1 MLQAD
6 FNFWPIVVVWILA
19 VLLGRRK
26 QPARPPASS
35 EKPAIEPPSAVM
47 GELSRALQELKQAED
62 LARKKE
68 SARPGQGGGSKAQ
81 AYLEHRKQQ
90 ARGKVFLPQGK
101 PARPGRA
108 KHPSLAFEDDDADKS
123 SEATDVEVRDYD
135 EEADRI
141 VQARRKLAD
150 RGERAQVS
158 LEELSPQQAARR
170 GAVQEGRAIGGAA
183 EHAEWHARQPP
194 EAQAREG
201 TGEAPRR
208 GRLARFADGSMR
220 GALVLSEILG
230 RPMGERH

>member
-1 MLQAD
+1 MLQAEFD
-6 FNFWPIVVVWILA
+6 FWPIVVLWILV
-19 VLLGRRK
+19 VLLGRKKR
-26 QPARPPASS
+26 PAHPPASS

-68 SARPGQGGGSKAQ
+68 SARPVTGGASKAQ

-101 PARPGRA
+101 QPRPAKA
-108 KHPSLAFEDDDADKS
+108 KHPSVAFEDDDADKS
-123 SEATDVEVRDYD
+123 SEAMDVEVRDYD

-150 RGERAQVS
+150 RGERAQIS

-183 EHAEWHARQPP
+183 EHAEWHARQAS
-194 EAQAREG
+194 EAQARGDTEEG
-201 TGEAPRR
+201 PRR

-230 RPMGERH
+230 RPRGERS